1 MTDKPSPPPTRQ
13 MRLEALLVRGLVAL
27 FRRIGPVRASNLGG
41 WLCRTVGPRLPVS
54 RIADANLRMVMPEL
68 DVGARQRIIR
78 DMWDNIGRNAGEF
91 PHLSTLPH
99 NPASGPGWDVVGEE
113 HLRSQAARGG
123 PTIFVS
129 GHIGNWEMLP
139 PAVARYG
146 LPFSS
151 FYRAPNNPLV
161 DTILRDLRDQAMGQ
175 PVPLFA
181 KGAHGARG
189 ALAHIIRG
197 GHLGMLV
204 DQKMNDGVAARFFGL
219 PAMTAG
225 AMAAMAIKL
234 RCPVIPG
241 YVERLG
247 PARLR
252 IHVHPPLDLPAS
264 GNRAQDQMNLT
275 QMVNDWLESTIR
287 QYPGSWLWLH
297 RRWNGQVT
305 NKMPNN

>member
-1 MTDKPSPPPTRQ
+1 MNEKKAPLPTRQ
-13 MRLEALLVRGLVAL
+13 MHVEAIFVRALLAI

-54 RIADANLRMVMPEL
+54 RIADANLRMAMPEL
-68 DVGARQRIIR
+68 DGGMRRAVIR
-78 DMWDNIGRNAGEF
+78 EMWDNIGRNAGEF

-99 NPASGPGWDVVGEE
+99 NPVDGPGWDVVGEE
-113 HLRSQAARGG
+113 YLHAQAARGG

-161 DTILRDLRDQAMGQ
+161 DSILCDLRDQAMGQ

-181 KGAHGARG
+181 KGARGARG
-189 ALAHIIRG
+189 ALAHILKG

-204 DQKMNDGVAARFFGL
+204 DQKMNDGVPARFFGL

-252 IHVHPPLDLPAS
+252 IHVHPPIDLPDTGERS
-264 GNRAQDQMNLT
+264 QDQMDLT
-275 QMVNDWLESTIR
+275 QMVNDWIEGTIR
-287 QYPGSWLWLH
+287 QEPGSWLWLH
-297 RRWNGQVT
+297 RRWNRQ
-305 NKMPNN
+305 MPKQLPN